1 MVLRAR
7 EIMTDRVVSVAPGTP
22 VTVAREWLADGRF
35 TALPVVDER
44 NRLVG
49 IVSAGDLVDPRV
61 GEEATVGAVMS
72 RDVLSAHPDTD
83 VGIIAH
89 RLNTYG
95 GVRVMPIVDQ
105 GFLVGIVTRGDLL
118 RPRARGG
125 PLGRAVR
132 RALGRRHGY
141 TRTVPVAAW
150 AGRLPHPDT
159 GAAGPTA
166 RDVMT
171 ATGLLTV
178 RGTTPVE
185 AAAAVLT
192 GARLTAV
199 PVVDEQDRLVGI
211 VSEADLVRDPLDGR
225 RVPPA
230 RTVAG
235 VMTTDV
241 VSLSPDA
248 GVPELARLMSGHGLR
263 VVPIVEGGR
272 LVGVVTRG
280 DLLRA
285 GHADV

>member
-22 VTVAREWLADGRF
+22 LSVAREWLAEGRF

-49 IVSAGDLVDPRV
+49 IVSAADLVDPRV
-61 GEEATVGAVMS
+61 GPEATVGAVMS

-95 GVRVMPIVDQ
+95 GVRVMPIVDH
-105 GFLVGIVTRGDLL
+105 GLLVGIVTRGDLL
-118 RPRARGG
+118 RSHPGG
-125 PLGRAVR
+125 PLGRAVQ

-141 TRTVPVAAW
+141 ARTVPVAGRGVRTPPPD
-150 AGRLPHPDT
+150 AGAP
-159 GAAGPTA
+159 ATA

-185 AAAAVLT
+185 EAAALLT
-192 GARLTAV
+192 GARLTAL
-199 PVVDEQDRLVGI
+199 PVVDERDRLVGI

-225 RVPPA
+225 RAPRP

-235 VMTTDV
+235 AMTTGV
-241 VSLSPDA
+241 VTLPPDA
-248 GVPELARLMSGHGLR
+248 AVSELTRLMSDHGLR

-272 LVGVVTRG
+272 LIGVVTRG

-285 GHADV
+285 GHADA